1 MPSAPPSGRESP
13 ERRSPLTTR
22 TVNYWLLK
30 SEPEMFAYGDLEKSP
45 KKTTY
50 WDGVRNYQAR
60 NTLRDLMKQGDLCF
74 FYHSNSDP
82 TGIAGICEVVKEG
95 YPDFTAFDKK
105 HEHYDPKSKADAPTW
120 MMVDVKAV
128 RALPRV
134 ITLAELKGVKG
145 LEKMVLLQR
154 GSRLSVQPV
163 TAREWE
169 IVCDL
174 AGVALR

>member
-1 MPSAPPSGRESP
+1 VSH
-13 ERRSPLTTR
+13 
-22 TVNYWLLK
+22 WLIK
-30 SEPEMFAYGDLEKSP
+30 SEADVFSFADLVKAP
-45 KKTTY
+45 KRTAH

-60 NTLRDLMKQGDLCF
+60 NTLRDLMKKGDRVF
-74 FYHSNSDP
+74 FYHSNSEP

-95 YPDFTAFDKK
+95 YPDHTALDPK
-105 HEHYDPKSKADAPTW
+105 HDHFDPKSTPAAPIW

-128 RALPRV
+128 QALPRL

-163 TAREWE
+163 TPKEWA
-169 IVCDL
+169 IVCGL
-174 AGVALR
+174 AGLPAD